1 MSKGAR
7 LRTSVDEI
15 EDELSVEEV
24 ALRLGLPVAMLMRR
38 IEAGTVPGRRLDGPD
53 GVQYRVAASALPPP
67 PETVEARPAA
77 ASEHG
82 VWSEIAARRDGRE
95 AGGPSR
101 SGDRPDVTPTLPVSG
116 EVIAA
121 RGRPANPAL
130 QGGAVVARPA
140 PQETVDMARE
150 GLIGPG
156 IDARE
161 LVAALLD
168 RWERTHEQRVHAEYR
183 LRYETL
189 LADERGRQL
198 RLRNEMDALR
208 SQLEAAGQ
216 ARDADAAAAVAA
228 FADRDR
234 DLATL
239 REQLHTRLAA
249 ILERDRLIAERDRVT
264 ASRDRLIHQLRDEL
278 GQRDK
283 LIGEL
288 RDQAARAPKQGRRRG
303 GLFGS

>member
-7 LRTSVDEI
+7 LRASVDEI
-15 EDELSVEEV
+15 EDELSVDEV

-38 IEAGTVPGRRLDGPD
+38 IDAGTVPGRRVDGPE

-67 PETVEARPAA
+67 PEAVETRPAA
-77 ASEHG
+77 PIEHG
-82 VWSEIAARRDGRE
+82 VWSEIAARRDSRE
-95 AGGPSR
+95 AGVASR
-101 SGDRPDVTPTLPVSG
+101 GSGWPDATPTIEVSS
-116 EVIAA
+116 EVVAA
-121 RGRPANPAL
+121 RGRPATPTP
-130 QGGAVVARPA
+130 QGGVVARPA
-140 PQETVDMARE
+140 PQGAMEMAPE

-168 RWERTHEQRVHAEYR
+168 RWERTHEQRVDAEYK

-198 RLRNEMDALR
+198 RLRSEMDALR

-216 ARDADAAAAVAA
+216 AREADAAAAAAA

-288 RDQAARAPKQGRRRG
+288 REQAARAPKQGRRRG